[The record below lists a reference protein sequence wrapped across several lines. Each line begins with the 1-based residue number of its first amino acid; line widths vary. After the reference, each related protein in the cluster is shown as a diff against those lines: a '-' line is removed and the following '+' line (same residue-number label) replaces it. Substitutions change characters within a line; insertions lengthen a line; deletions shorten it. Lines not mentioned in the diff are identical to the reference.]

1 MLTRLLATAFK
12 SNSRTWNSICFS
24 YVDMDMKTCKFKE
37 SGQFYYSVTRENTG
51 LMLFINT
58 NCWLSCWDPWKTE
71 RRAITCLSS
80 TGVPPNWCRNVGS
93 RLFTFLCIWLWK
105 WARFKT
111 HRHYFPF
118 TLTRRHYL
126 YHSSQKEKMTAI
138 STTQDERAEKEELPG
153 TQTCSDSVGVQAI
166 TPA

>member
-12 SNSRTWNSICFS
+12 SNSHTWNSICFS

-93 RLFTFLCIWLWK
+93 ACLFSSASDYGSGHALKLTVTTFRSHWQDDITYIIPHRRKKWLQYPPP
-105 WARFKT
+105 KT
-111 HRHYFPF
+111 KGQRKKSFQG
-118 TLTRRHYL
+118 R
-126 YHSSQKEKMTAI
+126 K
-138 STTQDERAEKEELPG
+138 RAQIP
-153 TQTCSDSVGVQAI
+153 
-166 TPA
+166 